1 MKVIGLKFSKG
12 DVDGLL
18 GIFVDNLSVFLV
30 LISLNLFV
38 VGMPAEI
45 VFGRML
51 PGAALGLLFG
61 NIYYAYLA
69 KRLARKENRDDVTAL
84 PSGVS
89 IVFVLVYTLGI
100 LLPVSRITGVIQ

>member
-1 MKVIGLKFSKG
+1 MKVLGLRFSKG

-18 GIFVDNLSVFLV
+18 GLFVDNLSVFLV
-30 LISLNLFV
+30 LISLNLYV
-38 VGMPAEI
+38 VGMPADI

-69 KRLARKENRDDVTAL
+69 KR
-84 PSGVS
+84 
-89 IVFVLVYTLGI
+89 
-100 LLPVSRITGVIQ
+100 